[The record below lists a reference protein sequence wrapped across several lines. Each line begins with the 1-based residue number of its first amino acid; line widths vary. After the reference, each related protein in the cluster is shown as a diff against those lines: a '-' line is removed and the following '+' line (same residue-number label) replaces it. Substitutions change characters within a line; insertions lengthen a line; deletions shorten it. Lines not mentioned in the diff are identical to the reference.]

1 MYPKGSERKVKK
13 AMNPE
18 SVVMLAQG
26 LRLVVS
32 TLREE
37 GQAFRCSVFEVNAR
51 EEAPLA
57 YRVISDGFEALTCLE
72 AQTGA
77 YNYAKR
83 VYPAFADRMKKPPYL
98 IWCGPLR
105 GL

>member
-1 MYPKGSERKVKK
+1 
-13 AMNPE
+13 MNPE
-18 SVVMLAQG
+18 SVVVFAHG
-26 LRLVVS
+26 LRL
-32 TLREE
+32 LEPPLWEE
-37 GQAFRCSVFEVNAR
+37 DQAFRCSVFEVNAR

-57 YRVISDGFEALTCLE
+57 YRVICDGFEALTCLE

-83 VYPAFADRMKKPPYL
+83 AYPAFADRMKKPPYL
-98 IWCGPLR
+98 FWHDPSR

>member
-1 MYPKGSERKVKK
+1 
-13 AMNPE
+13 MNSE
-18 SVVMLAQG
+18 SVVLLANG

-32 TLREE
+32 TLREND
-37 GQAFRCSVFEVNAR
+37 QAFRCSVFEVNAR
-51 EEAPLA
+51 EASPVA
-57 YRVISDGFEALTCLE
+57 YRVISEGFEALTCLE

-98 IWCGPLR
+98 IWRGPLR